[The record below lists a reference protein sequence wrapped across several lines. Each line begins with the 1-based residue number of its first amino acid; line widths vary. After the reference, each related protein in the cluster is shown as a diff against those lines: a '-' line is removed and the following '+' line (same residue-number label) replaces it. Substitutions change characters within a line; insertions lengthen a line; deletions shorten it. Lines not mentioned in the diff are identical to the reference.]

1 MKSSTFGLDLRN
13 VSNLHFRDEKTDLK
27 ESMYGKLE
35 SSKVMLTSLQ
45 TNYHTQLFDDNI
57 VTGER
62 YIFEVISS
70 QAIQE
75 LCGRTSVTSKVG

>member
-13 VSNLHFRDEKTDLK
+13 VSHLHSRNEKTDLK

-45 TNYHTQLFDDNI
+45 TNYDTQLFDDNI